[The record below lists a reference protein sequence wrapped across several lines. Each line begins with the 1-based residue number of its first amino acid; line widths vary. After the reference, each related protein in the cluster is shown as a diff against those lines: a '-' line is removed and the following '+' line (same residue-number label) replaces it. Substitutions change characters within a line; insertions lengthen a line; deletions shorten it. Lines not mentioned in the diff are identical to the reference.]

1 MSGKRGRCVYSYFL
15 FFFLLFLPPC
25 LERGLLFKLGTL
37 RGYFSVETVIT
48 EPKQT
53 TLVGRGGEGEKG
65 DTSRNFAP
73 VLCEHP
79 DRCIDTL
86 QREKEISDF
95 RGSMRFA

>member
-1 MSGKRGRCVYSYFL
+1 MRLFL
-15 FFFLLFLPPC
+15 FPFFFFLLFLPPC

-86 QREKEISDF
+86 QRERERDK
-95 RGSMRFA
+95 

>member
-15 FFFLLFLPPC
+15 SFFLLFLPPC

-48 EPKQT
+48 ESKQT
-53 TLVGRGGEGEKG
+53 TLVERGGEGEKG

-86 QREKEISDF
+86 QREREISDF